1 MQDLH
6 LDLKQIVAK
15 YKISRATVL
24 RWKRLGKFSES
35 DILEMQV
42 GKGTI
47 KYLYSVASIE
57 RILSENDKM
66 NRRRAQGSKEE
77 PEEESATGGYKIAID
92 LLKERVEELKEENAQ
107 LKEEVK
113 LLRYQEPQSA
123 QESVKEPQPSP
134 TPKAPEESS
143 NPVNNKPNKSFDWG
157 WFTVF
162 AIGILLLAFIYYIE
176 TAY

>member
-1 MQDLH
+1 MSDTH
-6 LDLKQIVAK
+6 LGVKEIVEH
-15 YKISRATVL
+15 YGVSRATVL
-24 RWKRLGKFSES
+24 RWKRLGKFKEE
-35 DILEMQV
+35 DITELLV

-47 KYLYSVASIE
+47 KFLYSIEAVE
-57 RILSENDKM
+57 RIISESKKA
-66 NRRRAQGSKEE
+66 RGTTPGSQGTESKTTK
-77 PEEESATGGYKIAID
+77 ADGYLLAID

-113 LLRYQEPQSA
+113 LLRYQEPQSD
-123 QESVKEPQPSP
+123 QESVKKPQPSP
-134 TPKAPEESS
+134 TPKEQEKTP

-162 AIGILLLAFIYYIE
+162 VVGILLLAFVYYIE